1 MDMWMKIA
9 LAVVLGIMVIRLWPA
24 AMHML
29 KHGPEGTNEDWRAAL
44 LPIAAVVGFVILL
57 ILMVRGQ

>member
-1 MDMWMKIA
+1 MDLWLKIT

-29 KHGPEGTNEDWRAAL
+29 KHGPEGSADDWRAAL
-44 LPIAAVVGFVILL
+44 LPIAAVVGFIVLL
-57 ILMVRGQ
+57 ILMVRG